1 MIRSL
6 AKEFGVL
13 ARLSHFFLGNC
24 KISLSYGIAEMMD
37 FSDIFAFLLDFA
49 EKLTRKSF
57 KIVY

>member
-24 KISLSYGIAEMMD
+24 RISLSYAFAEMMD
-37 FSDIFAFLLDFA
+37 FSDIFVFLHDFA
-49 EKLTRKSF
+49 EKLARK
-57 KIVY
+57 